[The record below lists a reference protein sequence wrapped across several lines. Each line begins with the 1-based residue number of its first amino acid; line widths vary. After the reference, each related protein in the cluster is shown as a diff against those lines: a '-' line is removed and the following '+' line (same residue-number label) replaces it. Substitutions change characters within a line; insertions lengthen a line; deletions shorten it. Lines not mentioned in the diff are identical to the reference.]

1 MARESLR
8 LLDTALHFG
17 RERNRQFPQHGNCD
31 RGAPARRRL
40 RIVLPFGVDDLFK
53 LVVRPNKVQITAPI
67 YEAKVARWRPLWP
80 HLTFVPW
87 SENPRDYGK
96 LDSNAQKVRR
106 ADNIA

>member
-17 RERNRQFPQHGNCD
+17 RERNRQFPSTATAIGV
-31 RGAPARRRL
+31 RRHAG
-40 RIVLPFGVDDLFK
+40 VFESFVPFGVDDLFK
-53 LVVRPNKVQITAPI
+53 LVVKPNKVQITAPI

-87 SENPRDYGK
+87 GESPPDQGK
-96 LDSNAQKVRR
+96 IR
-106 ADNIA
+106 